1 MEVKNWKIHF
11 INGRSLEI
19 IFYFKNNNK
28 PIYFY
33 KIQMH
38 LSFFRYFLKILLLG
52 VFFIIFFLV
61 KLIQNVVFEKRI
73 NLNKTKSIVRSQT
86 IWKIISFI
94 SEIVCQSQPNFYRIQ
109 LRNMLNFSEFSEVS
123 WQSKNPKNIFKKTP
137 NSKLNLLTDIRFF
150 LPCRFLQLVFLETN
164 VIKSPSLSPYIL
176 FMNLADSKENKRKYK
191 Q

>member
-1 MEVKNWKIHF
+1 MEGHLKSYSILRTTISRFIFIKYKCIYHFLDIFKNF
-11 INGRSLEI
+11 AFRSL
-19 IFYFKNNNK
+19 FYN
-28 PIYFY
+28 
-33 KIQMH
+33 
-38 LSFFRYFLKILLLG
+38 
-52 VFFIIFFLV
+52 FFLV

-150 LPCRFLQLVFLETN
+150 LPCRFLQLVFLESN

>member
-1 MEVKNWKIHF
+1 ML
-11 INGRSLEI
+11 SL
-19 IFYFKNNNK
+19 K
-28 PIYFY
+28 
-33 KIQMH
+33 
-38 LSFFRYFLKILLLG
+38 
-52 VFFIIFFLV
+52 
-61 KLIQNVVFEKRI
+61 KRI

-123 WQSKNPKNIFKKTP
+123 WQSKNPKNIFLKKTP
-137 NSKLNLLTDIRFF
+137 NSKLNLLIDISDFF
-150 LPCRFLQLVFLETN
+150 LPCRFLQLAFLETN